1 MNNKLYGNLIF
12 ELSKEGR
19 RGYSLPD
26 NRFGAY
32 DIPAGICRKE
42 DASLPECDEMTVVR
56 HYTNHSANNFG
67 VNNGFYPLGSCTMKY
82 NPKVNEKL
90 ANLDGFLNLHPALK
104 DEDGSVYFSVENDLG
119 TKVESCALCDTIE
132 YLKIKRSNPKSLCA
146 VTNFNLES
154 CAETDSISYVVTQ
167 KSKTTEGICTPSLV
181 YFGRTGDILKFAI
194 NDCST
199 ISKPTLSYDLK
210 LGDTVRF
217 LDEQIKVVSA
227 DNLGIYYSPLSKP
240 TLKNNDVVDAK
251 VTATLLKSK
260 KLQLQECKT
269 LENEQEHTET
279 AKTSTLD
286 SAKLKDSDTAQT
298 NSTQNTDNSQV
309 NRAKTN

>member
-1 MNNKLYGNLIF
+1 MY
-12 ELSKEGR
+12 
-19 RGYSLPD
+19 
-26 NRFGAY
+26 
-32 DIPAGICRKE
+32 
-42 DASLPECDEMTVVR
+42 
-56 HYTNHSANNFG
+56 
-67 VNNGFYPLGSCTMKY
+67 KY
-82 NPKVNEKL
+82 NFFKSSLLLAIAVTSTLACDIASASSKNCTLSYRPKTNETAFAAVGSSLKIADKTCVNSYLIIPFDTK
-90 ANLDGFLNLHPALK
+90 AGAITIPQGQYAALK

-154 CAETDSISYVVTQ
+154 CAETDSTSYVVTQ
-167 KSKTTEGICTPSLV
+167 KSETTEGICTPSLV

>member
-1 MNNKLYGNLIF
+1 MY
-12 ELSKEGR
+12 
-19 RGYSLPD
+19 
-26 NRFGAY
+26 
-32 DIPAGICRKE
+32 
-42 DASLPECDEMTVVR
+42 
-56 HYTNHSANNFG
+56 
-67 VNNGFYPLGSCTMKY
+67 KY
-82 NPKVNEKL
+82 NFFKSSLLLAIAVTSTLACDIASASSKNCTLSYRPKTNETAFAAVGSSLKIADKTCVNSYLIIPFDTK
-90 ANLDGFLNLHPALK
+90 AGAITIPQGQYAALK
-104 DEDGSVYFSVENDLG
+104 DEDGAVYFSVENDLG

>member
-1 MNNKLYGNLIF
+1 MY
-12 ELSKEGR
+12 
-19 RGYSLPD
+19 
-26 NRFGAY
+26 
-32 DIPAGICRKE
+32 
-42 DASLPECDEMTVVR
+42 
-56 HYTNHSANNFG
+56 
-67 VNNGFYPLGSCTMKY
+67 KY
-82 NPKVNEKL
+82 NFFKSSLLLAIAVTSTLACDLASASSKNCTLSYRPKTNETAFAAVGSSLKIADKTCVNSYLIIPFDTK
-90 ANLDGFLNLHPALK
+90 AGAITIPQGQYAALK

>member
-1 MNNKLYGNLIF
+1 MY
-12 ELSKEGR
+12 
-19 RGYSLPD
+19 
-26 NRFGAY
+26 
-32 DIPAGICRKE
+32 
-42 DASLPECDEMTVVR
+42 
-56 HYTNHSANNFG
+56 
-67 VNNGFYPLGSCTMKY
+67 KY
-82 NPKVNEKL
+82 NFFKSSLLLAIAVTSTLACDIASASSKNCTLSYRPKTNETAFAAVGSSLKIADKTCVNSYLIIPFDTK
-90 ANLDGFLNLHPALK
+90 AGAITIPQGQYAALK

-251 VTATLLKSK
+251 LTATLLKSK

>member
-1 MNNKLYGNLIF
+1 MAIAVTSTLACDIASASSKNCTLSYRPKTNETAFAAVGSSLKIADKTCVNSYLIIPF
-12 ELSKEGR
+12 DTKA
-19 RGYSLPD
+19 
-26 NRFGAY
+26 GAIT
-32 DIPAGICRKE
+32 IPQGQYA
-42 DASLPECDEMTVVR
+42 
-56 HYTNHSANNFG
+56 
-67 VNNGFYPLGSCTMKY
+67 
-82 NPKVNEKL
+82 
-90 ANLDGFLNLHPALK
+90 ALK

>member
-1 MNNKLYGNLIF
+1 MY
-12 ELSKEGR
+12 
-19 RGYSLPD
+19 
-26 NRFGAY
+26 
-32 DIPAGICRKE
+32 
-42 DASLPECDEMTVVR
+42 
-56 HYTNHSANNFG
+56 
-67 VNNGFYPLGSCTMKY
+67 KY
-82 NPKVNEKL
+82 NFFKSSLLLAIAVTSTLACDIASASSKNCTLSYRPKTNETAFAAVGSSLKIADKTCVNSYLIIPFDTK
-90 ANLDGFLNLHPALK
+90 AGAITIPQGQYAALK

-119 TKVESCALCDTIE
+119 TKVESCALSDTIE

>member
-1 MNNKLYGNLIF
+1 MY
-12 ELSKEGR
+12 
-19 RGYSLPD
+19 
-26 NRFGAY
+26 
-32 DIPAGICRKE
+32 
-42 DASLPECDEMTVVR
+42 
-56 HYTNHSANNFG
+56 
-67 VNNGFYPLGSCTMKY
+67 KY
-82 NPKVNEKL
+82 NFFKSSLLLARAVTSTLACDIASASSKNCTLSYRPKTNETAFAAVGSSLKIADKTCVNSYLIIPFDTK
-90 ANLDGFLNLHPALK
+90 AGAITIPQGQYAALK

>member
-1 MNNKLYGNLIF
+1 MY
-12 ELSKEGR
+12 
-19 RGYSLPD
+19 
-26 NRFGAY
+26 
-32 DIPAGICRKE
+32 
-42 DASLPECDEMTVVR
+42 
-56 HYTNHSANNFG
+56 
-67 VNNGFYPLGSCTMKY
+67 KY
-82 NPKVNEKL
+82 NFFKSSLLLAIAVTSTLACDIASASSKNCTLSYRPKTNETAFAAVGSSLKIADKTCVNSYLIIPIDTK
-90 ANLDGFLNLHPALK
+90 AGAITIPQGQYAALK

>member
-1 MNNKLYGNLIF
+1 MY
-12 ELSKEGR
+12 
-19 RGYSLPD
+19 
-26 NRFGAY
+26 
-32 DIPAGICRKE
+32 
-42 DASLPECDEMTVVR
+42 
-56 HYTNHSANNFG
+56 
-67 VNNGFYPLGSCTMKY
+67 KY
-82 NPKVNEKL
+82 NFFKSSLLLAIAVTSTLACDIASASSKNCTLSYRPKTNETAFAAVGSSLKIADKTCVNSYLIIPFDTK
-90 ANLDGFLNLHPALK
+90 AGAITIPQGQYAALK

-251 VTATLLKSK
+251 VTDTLLKSK

>member
-1 MNNKLYGNLIF
+1 MY
-12 ELSKEGR
+12 
-19 RGYSLPD
+19 
-26 NRFGAY
+26 
-32 DIPAGICRKE
+32 
-42 DASLPECDEMTVVR
+42 
-56 HYTNHSANNFG
+56 
-67 VNNGFYPLGSCTMKY
+67 KY
-82 NPKVNEKL
+82 NFFKSSLLLAIAVTSTLACDIASASSKNCTLSYRPKTNETAFAAVGSSLKIADKTCVNSYLIIPFDTK
-90 ANLDGFLNLHPALK
+90 AGAITIPQGQYAALK

-240 TLKNNDVVDAK
+240 TLKNNDVVAAK

>member
-1 MNNKLYGNLIF
+1 MCDRDYYDRANYRKTFEEIWNRLRELKIADKTCVNSYLIIPF
-12 ELSKEGR
+12 DTKA
-19 RGYSLPD
+19 
-26 NRFGAY
+26 GAIT
-32 DIPAGICRKE
+32 IPQGQYA
-42 DASLPECDEMTVVR
+42 
-56 HYTNHSANNFG
+56 
-67 VNNGFYPLGSCTMKY
+67 
-82 NPKVNEKL
+82 
-90 ANLDGFLNLHPALK
+90 ALK

>member
-1 MNNKLYGNLIF
+1 MY
-12 ELSKEGR
+12 
-19 RGYSLPD
+19 
-26 NRFGAY
+26 
-32 DIPAGICRKE
+32 
-42 DASLPECDEMTVVR
+42 
-56 HYTNHSANNFG
+56 
-67 VNNGFYPLGSCTMKY
+67 KY
-82 NPKVNEKL
+82 NFFKSSLLLAIAVTSTLACDIASASSKNCTLSYRPKTNETAFAAVGSSLKIADKTCVNSYLLIPFDTK
-90 ANLDGFLNLHPALK
+90 AGAITIPPGQYAALK

>member
-1 MNNKLYGNLIF
+1 MY
-12 ELSKEGR
+12 
-19 RGYSLPD
+19 
-26 NRFGAY
+26 
-32 DIPAGICRKE
+32 
-42 DASLPECDEMTVVR
+42 
-56 HYTNHSANNFG
+56 
-67 VNNGFYPLGSCTMKY
+67 KY
-82 NPKVNEKL
+82 NFFKSSLLLAIAVTSTLACDIASASSKNCTLSYRPKTNETAFAAVGSSLKIADKTCVNSYLIIPFDTK
-90 ANLDGFLNLHPALK
+90 AGAIPQGQYAALK

-167 KSKTTEGICTPSLV
+167 KSKTTEGI
-181 YFGRTGDILKFAI
+181 
-194 NDCST
+194 CST

>member
-1 MNNKLYGNLIF
+1 MY
-12 ELSKEGR
+12 
-19 RGYSLPD
+19 
-26 NRFGAY
+26 
-32 DIPAGICRKE
+32 
-42 DASLPECDEMTVVR
+42 
-56 HYTNHSANNFG
+56 
-67 VNNGFYPLGSCTMKY
+67 KY
-82 NPKVNEKL
+82 NFFKSSLLLAIAVTSTLACDIASASSKNCTLSYRPKTNETAFAAVGSSLKIADKTCVNSYLIIPFDTK
-90 ANLDGFLNLHPALK
+90 AGAITIPQGQYAALK

-269 LENEQEHTET
+269 LENEQEHTES

>member
-1 MNNKLYGNLIF
+1 MY
-12 ELSKEGR
+12 
-19 RGYSLPD
+19 
-26 NRFGAY
+26 
-32 DIPAGICRKE
+32 
-42 DASLPECDEMTVVR
+42 
-56 HYTNHSANNFG
+56 
-67 VNNGFYPLGSCTMKY
+67 KY
-82 NPKVNEKL
+82 NFFKSSLLLAIAVTSTLACDIASASSKNCTLSYRPKTNETAFAAVGSSLKIADKTCVNSYLIIPFDTK
-90 ANLDGFLNLHPALK
+90 AGAITIPQGQYAALK

-260 KLQLQECKT
+260 KLKLQECKT

>member
-1 MNNKLYGNLIF
+1 MY
-12 ELSKEGR
+12 
-19 RGYSLPD
+19 
-26 NRFGAY
+26 
-32 DIPAGICRKE
+32 
-42 DASLPECDEMTVVR
+42 
-56 HYTNHSANNFG
+56 
-67 VNNGFYPLGSCTMKY
+67 KY
-82 NPKVNEKL
+82 NFFKSSLLLAIAVTSTLACDIASASSKNCTLSYRPKTNETAFAAVGSSLKIADKTCVNSYLIIPFDTK
-90 ANLDGFLNLHPALK
+90 AGAITIPQGQYSALK

>member
-1 MNNKLYGNLIF
+1 MY
-12 ELSKEGR
+12 
-19 RGYSLPD
+19 
-26 NRFGAY
+26 
-32 DIPAGICRKE
+32 
-42 DASLPECDEMTVVR
+42 
-56 HYTNHSANNFG
+56 
-67 VNNGFYPLGSCTMKY
+67 KY
-82 NPKVNEKL
+82 NFFKSSLLLAIAVTSTLACDIASASSKNCTLSYRPKTNETAFAAVGSSLKIADKTCVNSYLIIPFDTK
-90 ANLDGFLNLHPALK
+90 AGAITIPQGQYAALK

-132 YLKIKRSNPKSLCA
+132 YLMSKRSNPKSLCA

>member
-1 MNNKLYGNLIF
+1 MYMYNFFKSSLLLAIAVTSTLACDIASASSKNCTLSYRPKTNETAFAAVGSSLKIADKTCVNSYLIIPF
-12 ELSKEGR
+12 DTKA
-19 RGYSLPD
+19 
-26 NRFGAY
+26 GAIT
-32 DIPAGICRKE
+32 IPQGQYA
-42 DASLPECDEMTVVR
+42 
-56 HYTNHSANNFG
+56 
-67 VNNGFYPLGSCTMKY
+67 
-82 NPKVNEKL
+82 
-90 ANLDGFLNLHPALK
+90 ALK

>member
-1 MNNKLYGNLIF
+1 MY
-12 ELSKEGR
+12 
-19 RGYSLPD
+19 
-26 NRFGAY
+26 
-32 DIPAGICRKE
+32 
-42 DASLPECDEMTVVR
+42 
-56 HYTNHSANNFG
+56 
-67 VNNGFYPLGSCTMKY
+67 KY
-82 NPKVNEKL
+82 NFFKSSLLLAIAVTSTLACDIASASSKNCTLSYRPKTNETAFAAVGSSLKIADKTCVNSYLIIPFDTK
-90 ANLDGFLNLHPALK
+90 AGAITIPQGQYAALK

-279 AKTSTLD
+279 AKTSTLE

>member
-1 MNNKLYGNLIF
+1 MY
-12 ELSKEGR
+12 
-19 RGYSLPD
+19 
-26 NRFGAY
+26 
-32 DIPAGICRKE
+32 
-42 DASLPECDEMTVVR
+42 
-56 HYTNHSANNFG
+56 
-67 VNNGFYPLGSCTMKY
+67 KY
-82 NPKVNEKL
+82 NFFKSSLLLAIAVTSTLACDLASASSKNCTLSYRPKTNETAFAAVGSSLKIADKTCVNSYLIIPFDTK
-90 ANLDGFLNLHPALK
+90 AGAITIPQGQYAALK

-227 DNLGIYYSPLSKP
+227 DNLGIYCSPLSKP
-240 TLKNNDVVDAK
+240 THKNNDVVDAK

>member
-1 MNNKLYGNLIF
+1 MY
-12 ELSKEGR
+12 
-19 RGYSLPD
+19 
-26 NRFGAY
+26 
-32 DIPAGICRKE
+32 
-42 DASLPECDEMTVVR
+42 
-56 HYTNHSANNFG
+56 
-67 VNNGFYPLGSCTMKY
+67 KY
-82 NPKVNEKL
+82 NFFKSSLLLAIAVTSTLACDLASASSKNCTLSYRPKTNETAFAAVGSSLKIADKTCVNSYLIIPFDTK
-90 ANLDGFLNLHPALK
+90 AGAITIPQGQYAALK

-227 DNLGIYYSPLSKP
+227 DNLGIYCSPLSKP

>member
-1 MNNKLYGNLIF
+1 MY
-12 ELSKEGR
+12 
-19 RGYSLPD
+19 
-26 NRFGAY
+26 
-32 DIPAGICRKE
+32 
-42 DASLPECDEMTVVR
+42 
-56 HYTNHSANNFG
+56 
-67 VNNGFYPLGSCTMKY
+67 KY
-82 NPKVNEKL
+82 NFFKSSLLLAIAVTSTLACDIASASSKNCTLSYRPKTNETAFAAVGSSLKIADKTCVNSYLIIPFDTK
-90 ANLDGFLNLHPALK
+90 AGAITIPQGQYAALK

-269 LENEQEHTET
+269 LEDEQEHTET

>member
-1 MNNKLYGNLIF
+1 MY
-12 ELSKEGR
+12 
-19 RGYSLPD
+19 
-26 NRFGAY
+26 
-32 DIPAGICRKE
+32 
-42 DASLPECDEMTVVR
+42 
-56 HYTNHSANNFG
+56 
-67 VNNGFYPLGSCTMKY
+67 KY
-82 NPKVNEKL
+82 NFFKSSLLLAIAVTSTLACDIASASSKNCTLSYRPKTNETAFAAVGSSLKIADKTCVNSYLIIPFDTK
-90 ANLDGFLNLHPALK
+90 AGAITIPQGQYAALK

-286 SAKLKDSDTAQT
+286 SAKLKYSDTAQT